1 MCFDLIFKRL
11 EQNYYIYDALQLRND
26 LQQIFWNAKD
36 FNRPNQLVYKDA
48 SKLHSLCLSKISS
61 HYPYLQRQTFAQEK
75 EDLYRKLIHISP
87 DFQKRFLRIL
97 YSTVTQ
103 RQDLEKERERLLTF

>member
-1 MCFDLIFKRL
+1 M
-11 EQNYYIYDALQLRND
+11 
-26 LQQIFWNAKD
+26 FWNAKD

-75 EDLYRKLIHISP
+75 EDLYRKLIHSSP
-87 DFQKRFLRIL
+87 DFQKRFLKIL
-97 YSTVTQ
+97 YPTAAQ
-103 RQDLEKERERLLTF
+103 RQELEKERERLLAFQERELPRFVVGEGEDENHLI